1 MLLKNEDFNSVIN
14 EFNVEGAVG
23 EALDV
28 LHYRET
34 DEISYDD
41 MHLDACLVIAA
52 IAQWVTRYVSK
63 RLFQILTPEA
73 LLLHK
78 DNLPTSL
85 IKSYLDEAEHFS
97 LKDLVLN
104 HLKKMKSHEH
114 D

>member
-1 MLLKNEDFNSVIN
+1 MLLKNEEFNSVIN

-28 LHYRET
+28 LHYQET
-34 DEISYDD
+34 DEIGYDD
-41 MHLDACLVIAA
+41 VHLDACLVIAA
-52 IAQWVTRYVSK
+52 IAQWLIRYVTK

-78 DNLPTSL
+78 HKLPTSL

-97 LKDLVLN
+97 LQDLVLN
-104 HLKKMKSHEH
+104 HLKKIKSHEH